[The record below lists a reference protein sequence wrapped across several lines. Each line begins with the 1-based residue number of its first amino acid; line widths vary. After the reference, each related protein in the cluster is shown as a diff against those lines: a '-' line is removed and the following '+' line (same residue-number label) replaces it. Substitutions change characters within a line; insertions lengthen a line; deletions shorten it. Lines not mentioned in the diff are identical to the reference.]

1 MSSRVGPT
9 VAVFRPPV
17 SGPLARTRRALLFS
31 LARAHDRPED
41 PGMDATPLFHPRG
54 DKHALEMGD
63 LLQPKFD
70 ADGLIPCIT
79 TDAVTGEVLMF
90 AFMNELALRHTI
102 ETGKVTYWSR
112 SRGKLWIKGE
122 ESGNFQLVREL
133 RTDCDQ
139 DVILIKADIGPGGA
153 ACHTGYRSCF
163 YRKLGPGGR
172 LEMAGGERVFDPALV
187 YKKKT

>member
-1 MSSRVGPT
+1 
-9 VAVFRPPV
+9 
-17 SGPLARTRRALLFS
+17 
-31 LARAHDRPED
+31 
-41 PGMDATPLFHPRG
+41 MDSAPLFYPRG
-54 DKHALEMGD
+54 NKDELEMGVT
-63 LLQPKFD
+63 LQPKFD

-79 TDAVTGEVLMF
+79 VDAATDEVVMF

-139 DVILIKADIGPGGA
+139 DVILVKADLGTNGA
-153 ACHTGYRSCF
+153 ACHTGYKSCF
-163 YRKLGPGGR
+163 YRKFDPATKKLV
-172 LEMAGGERVFDPALV
+172 MAGGPRMFDPALV
-187 YKKKT
+187 YKKKG